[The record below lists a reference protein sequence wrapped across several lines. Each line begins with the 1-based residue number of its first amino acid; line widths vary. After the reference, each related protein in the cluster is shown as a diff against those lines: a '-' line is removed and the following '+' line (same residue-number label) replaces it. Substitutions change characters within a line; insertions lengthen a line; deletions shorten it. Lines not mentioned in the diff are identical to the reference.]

1 MTHERVRPYLENYR
15 DLRGKMRSPANSTG
29 VRRIGKQAPAEISQ
43 SEKKDSTGKLDYL
56 LPMTSLAMV
65 ANCMFDVPS

>member
-1 MTHERVRPYLENYR
+1 MKGAPLFGKYR
-15 DLRGKMRSPANSTG
+15 DIRGKKVKTPANSTG
-29 VRRIGKQAPAEISQ
+29 VRRIGKQATPEISQ
-43 SEKKDSTGKLDYL
+43 PEAKDSTGEPHYL